1 MTKKY
6 LQLTLKLFIILFLF
20 CVPCFVFAVSTLDPT
35 VQTSIDSNL
44 TAVSPYADADGT
56 SAATIVGAVVK
67 VFLGLLGIIFL
78 ILIIYA
84 GYNWMT
90 AGGDEPKV
98 KKATDTIKRAIIG
111 LIIVVGAYAIYG
123 LVSGFVPALTNG
135 QQPKAPALEG
145 GFSNPED
152 RTVGV
157 VFKSV
162 NNI

>member
-6 LQLTLKLFIILFLF
+6 LQFSLKLFIILFLF
-20 CVPCFVFAVSTLDPT
+20 CIPCFVFAVSALNET
-35 VQTSIDSNL
+35 VQTSINTNL
-44 TAVSPYADADGT
+44 NNVSPYAAANET
-56 SAATIVGAVVK
+56 SAATIVGSVVK

-111 LIIVVGAYAIYG
+111 LIIVVSAYAIYG
-123 LVSGFVPALTNG
+123 LVSGFLGTS
-135 QQPKAPALEG
+135 KTSTLEG
-145 GFSNPED
+145 SFPDRSED
-152 RTVGV
+152 QAIG
-157 VFKSV
+157 
-162 NNI
+162 